1 MAERLLWE
9 REGRDWPHRGASRFV
24 EAGGLRWHVQIPAA
38 PAGKAVA
45 LLLHGTGAATH
56 SWRGLLPLLAK
67 KYAVVA
73 PDLPGHG
80 FSGEPA
86 DRGYSLTSMAA
97 SLDALLKALG
107 VRPVIAVGHSA
118 GAAILAKMCLDRLI
132 APQHLICLNGA
143 LLPFG
148 GLPGEL
154 FSPMA
159 RLLSRSSLVPRLFA
173 WRASN
178 PVVLERLLNGTG
190 SALDATGSA
199 LYGTIIRNS
208 CHAAAAL
215 QMMAQWDLQSL
226 RAALPGLS
234 DCESELT
241 IVVGNNDLAVNPGD
255 ADVICRMVPG
265 ANLVRLP
272 GLGHLAHEEQPALI
286 ADIINRLAVRDTV
299 RHD

>member
-9 REGRDWPHRGASRFV
+9 REGRDWPHRGASRFI
-24 EAGGLRWHVQIPAA
+24 EAGGLRWHVQIPSA
-38 PAGKAVA
+38 PAGQPVA
-45 LLLHGTGAATH
+45 LLLHGTGATTH

-67 KYAVVA
+67 KFAVVA

-80 FSGEPA
+80 FSGEPT
-86 DRGYSLTSMAA
+86 DRGFSLPQMAA
-97 SLDALLKALG
+97 SLDALLKALS

-118 GAAILAKMCLDRLI
+118 GAAILAKMCLDRAI
-132 APQHLICLNGA
+132 APQHLISLNGA

-159 RLLSRSSLVPRLFA
+159 RLLSRSSIVPRLFA
-173 WRASN
+173 WRATN
-178 PVVLERLLNGTG
+178 PLVLNRLLSGTG
-190 SALDATGSA
+190 SVLDAQGSA
-199 LYGTIIRNS
+199 LYGAVIRNS

-215 QMMAQWDLQSL
+215 QMMAQWDLRPL
-226 RAALPGLS
+226 RAALPGLR
-234 DCESELT
+234 DCAGKLT
-241 IVVGNNDLAVNPGD
+241 IVVGSNDLAVDPTD
-255 ADVICRMVPG
+255 ADVVCRMVPG

-286 ADIINRLAVRDTV
+286 ADIINRLLVRDAV